1 MTSLKTIQDN
11 KQNLKTLIKI
21 ISDYIPDN
29 HFTYNGKPINNN
41 TSFDNIKE
49 ITKIYFKDISL
60 NQFIKEIKD
69 GKYGFILNQYN
80 QSCVQRIY
88 NNISNSKCI
97 SIESY
102 NNNENIKINIINK
115 SLNINPKITKFT
127 FNNTYDI
134 IIEDV
139 EEIEEEEV
147 EEELSYL
154 GLLAAALTSTIKSKK
169 IKDEIVSKFQ
179 KITKIT

>member
-29 HFTYNGKPINNN
+29 HFTYNGKHINNN

-60 NQFIKEIKD
+60 NQFIKEIKE

-80 QSCVQRIY
+80 ESCVQRIY

-97 SIESY
+97 LVESY
-102 NNNENIKINIINK
+102 INNENIKINIINK

-139 EEIEEEEV
+139 EEIEEEE
-147 EEELSYL
+147 EELSYL

>member
-1 MTSLKTIQDN
+1 MTSQKNIQDN

-29 HFTYNGKPINNN
+29 YFTYNGKPINNN
-41 TSFDNIKE
+41 TTFDNIKE
-49 ITKIYFKDISL
+49 ITKIYYKNCSL
-60 NQFIKEIKD
+60 NQFIKEIKT

-97 SIESY
+97 SIQNY
-102 NNNENIKINIINK
+102 INNENIKINIINK
-115 SLNINPKITKFT
+115 SLNVNPKITKFT
-127 FNNTYDI
+127 FNDTYDI

-139 EEIEEEEV
+139 DEEEEEE

-154 GLLAAALTSTIKSKK
+154 GLLATSLTSTIKSKK